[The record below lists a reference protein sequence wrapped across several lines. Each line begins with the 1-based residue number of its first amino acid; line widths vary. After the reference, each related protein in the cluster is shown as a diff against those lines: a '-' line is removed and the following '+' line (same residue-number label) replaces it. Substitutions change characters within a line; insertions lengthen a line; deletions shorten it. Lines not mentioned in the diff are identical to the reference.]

1 MVYVN
6 KLRKLIFGD
15 SRISAEGHQQRL
27 WVRKPKSHQVI
38 TPQHIGMPQSTV
50 KVTKNEGSREQG
62 TRTEKK

>member
-27 WVRKPKSHQVI
+27 CCGIPSYTV
-38 TPQHIGMPQSTV
+38 TPQHSGRPQSTV
-50 KVTKNEGSREQG
+50 EVTKNEGSREQG
-62 TRTEKK
+62 TRSEKR